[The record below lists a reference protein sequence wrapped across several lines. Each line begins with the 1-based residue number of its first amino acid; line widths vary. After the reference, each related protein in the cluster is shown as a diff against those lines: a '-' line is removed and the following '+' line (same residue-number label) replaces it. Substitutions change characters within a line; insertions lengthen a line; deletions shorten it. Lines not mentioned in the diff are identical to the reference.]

1 MNRNS
6 TVRIMDIQERI
17 QSDADL
23 MGEYNIHH
31 AKFLAV
37 LDELTESQQDILMD
51 YLGICIEIHLK
62 MLEEA
67 TK

>member
-6 TVRIMDIQERI
+6 AQRVLDIQERI

-31 AKFLAV
+31 AKLLAV